1 MEEMVGK
8 TTRPMTEIYIL
19 SDNSF
24 CLWEFIEDVSQ
35 YCKNLSLFSA
45 VKDYANQNIPAA
57 V

>member
-1 MEEMVGK
+1 MEERVGK
-8 TTRPMTEIYIL
+8 PIRPMTQIYIL

-24 CLWEFIEDVSQ
+24 GLWEFIEDVSQ

-45 VKDYANQNIPAA
+45 VKDYTNQNIPAA